1 MAHVGV
7 GYMGETVECSS
18 GVQHFTTRNKKWTHW
33 AVPVCIDG
41 DVPAPTPTPTDDK
54 PTLRR
59 GSKGSYVTLAQ
70 TQLINKGY
78 SLEPYGADGSFGK
91 VTEAAVKAFQKAHGL
106 AQDGVIGHDTWDAL
120 CGAEPAITYT
130 VTIKG
135 LTGAQAEAL
144 EQQYPNSTKTQE
156 RG

>member
-1 MAHVGV
+1 MSHTGF
-7 GYMGETVECSS
+7 GYNNETVECSN

-54 PTLRR
+54 PTLKR

-106 AQDGVIGHDTWDAL
+106 AQDGIIGAGTWQAL